1 MLSGLLACLARVKVT
16 ACYAVT
22 VTSVAAV
29 MSTMDPESHD
39 ALIRHASTNLHNLSH
54 GRFGTLVGSA
64 LVVDS
69 GPIYLWLPGLVCLLA
84 LAELLWGSGRLV
96 VAFGVGHIGA
106 TLAVAAGLVGAVRLG
121 WMSAS
126 VAHAPDV
133 GMSYGAMAVVGSL
146 VSAMPSRWR
155 VVWTGWWLAVAAVVV
170 ASPGRDFT
178 DVGHA
183 VAMVLGM
190 AVSTRFGVPS
200 RWSPS
205 MAVLLTVAAVFGFL
219 VLADDVVT
227 MVCGAV
233 SALVGL
239 LVHEVFSQRRRSGVR
254 ATRGAPREGAPRGR

>member
-29 MSTMDPESHD
+29 MSTMDPDSHD

-96 VAFGVGHIGA
+96 AAFGVGHIGA

-155 VVWTGWWLAVAAVVV
+155 VVWPGWWLAVAAVVV
-170 ASPGRDFT
+170 AAPGRDFT
-178 DVGHA
+178 DIGHA

-200 RWSPS
+200 RWSPP

-239 LVHEVFSQRRRSGVR
+239 LVHEVFSQRRRSGV
-254 ATRGAPREGAPRGR
+254 PRRDAGRPS